1 VQVSKRIAT
10 YTSRQL
16 AATLMAGLASL
27 AVSAAAQAISPPS
40 AYTGAASDVSF
51 DSATLNGSLNPHGSE
66 TSYYFQYGTTTA
78 YGLHTNIPGA
88 GAGTQSTHVT
98 IALGGLAPLTKY
110 HYRLVAV
117 NGDGAGF
124 GVGKTFTTG
133 KVPLSLGILGS
144 PNPVPFGS
152 PLTIQGT
159 LSGTGNANTEVVLQA
174 NPFPYTAGF
183 ANVGN
188 PELTTAMGGYSF
200 PLLSLSQTTQFR
212 VLTTTKS
219 PTVSPVALESVA
231 VLVSASAGRIGPH
244 HRALF
249 HGTVTPAV
257 DGMQVGLMR
266 VVNGHDVLSGATI
279 LRHATAISSSY
290 SVIAT
295 AKRGVYRVF
304 VEVTNGSLT
313 SSFSA
318 PFYVH

>member
-1 VQVSKRIAT
+1 
-10 YTSRQL
+10 
-16 AATLMAGLASL
+16 
-27 AVSAAAQAISPPS
+27 
-40 AYTGAASDVSF
+40 VSF

-78 YGLHTNIPGA
+78 YSLHTNIPGA
-88 GAGTQSTHVT
+88 GAGTQSTHVA
-98 IALGGLAPLTKY
+98 IAVSGLAPLTKY

-117 NGDGAGF
+117 NGAGPAFGADR
-124 GVGKTFTTG
+124 TFTTG

-144 PNPVPFGS
+144 PNPVPYGS

-159 LSGTGNANTEVVLQA
+159 LSGTGNADTEIVLQA

-188 PELTTAMGGYSF
+188 PELTTATGGYSF
-200 PLLSLSQTTQFR
+200 PLLSLAQTTQFR
-212 VLTTTKS
+212 VVTTTR
-219 PTVSPVALESVA
+219 SPVMSPVTLESVA
-231 VLVSASAGRIGPH
+231 VRVSASAGRIGPR

-266 VVNGHDVLSGATI
+266 VVDGRDVLSGATV
-279 LRHATAISSSY
+279 LKHATTQSSSY

-295 AKRGVYRVF
+295 AKPGVYRVF

-318 PFYVH
+318 PFYVR